1 MVAVSAHGEHRREMT
16 LNEFMV
22 ICTFRK
28 GTDMAEVFAVRAE
41 EQAAVAAPAAGGAS

>member
-1 MVAVSAHGEHRREMT
+1 M
-16 LNEFMV
+16 NEFMV

-41 EQAAVAAPAAGGAS
+41 EQAAVAALAAEGRVGDIRLALAQIGRAHV